1 MAAEPNAER
10 LLEGEARALL
20 TRLNLVKPFA
30 LLDPVVPAAQVSD
43 AAQVAV
49 ERYLAQGRRELRA
62 RLGEYLAWLRSDAGR
77 AATPQEQ
84 QRRLTFLRMLFN
96 VSLSQMELFGEALS
110 QRGSPELGVWLAGM
124 DVAAAEGLSPP
135 GLDYEAPPVMC
146 YVNRAFGAAI
156 RRARTRLPG
165 GGENPVAII
174 RMPRERMVGAGIAS
188 SLMHEVG
195 HQGAELLNLLPP
207 IRALLARRAA
217 AARGDRD
224 AWTLWGRWI
233 SEIIADFWALALVG
247 VASTQGLI
255 TVVSL
260 PRPFVFRGGVEDP
273 HPIPWIRVMLSCAIG
288 EELFPHPQWRRLAD
302 VWQAVYPVPADLP
315 AERRALLGQLL
326 ASMPEFVRIL
336 TTFQPPSLRGRTLPQ
351 VFDTQARTPAGLL
364 RRWQASGGHF
374 MRLRDESPVT
384 AFAVLGQ
391 ARQAGLLSPENE
403 VWLTQQLLTYW
414 ALRRNLGQAL
424 LVASAGEPHIPARAR
439 VLAKL
444 N

>member
-10 LLEGEARALL
+10 LLEDEARALL

-49 ERYLAQGRRELRA
+49 ERYLSQGRRELRA
-62 RLGEYLAWLRSDAGR
+62 RLGRYLAWLRSDAGR
-77 AATPQEQ
+77 AANPQEK

-174 RMPRERMVGAGIAS
+174 RMPRERMVGTGIAS

-195 HQGAELLNLLPP
+195 HQGAELLNLLPS
-207 IRALLARRAA
+207 ITDLLTRRAA
-217 AARGDRD
+217 AGRDRE
-224 AWTLWGRWI
+224 AWTLWARWI
-233 SEIIADFWALALVG
+233 SEIMADFWALALVG

-288 EELFPHPQWRRLAD
+288 DGLYPHPQWRQIAD
-302 VWQAVYPVPADLP
+302 FWQSVYPIPADMP
-315 AERRALLGQLL
+315 DDRRALLGQLL
-326 ASMPEFVRIL
+326 TTMPDFVRVL
-336 TTFQPPSLRGRTLPQ
+336 TTYQPPALRGRTLPQ
-351 VFDTQARTPAGLL
+351 AFATEARTPEVLL
-364 RRWQASGGHF
+364 RRWRQSGGQF
-374 MRLRDESPVT
+374 MQLRGESPVT
-384 AFAVLGQ
+384 AFAILGQ

-403 VWLTQQLLTYW
+403 VWMTRHLLTYW
-414 ALRRNLGQAL
+414 ALRRHLGEAL
-424 LVASAGEPHIPARAR
+424 VVAGEPHEPARA
-439 VLAKL
+439 LANL